1 MFFLFLMI
9 GRPPSSTPTDT
20 LFPYTTLFRS
30 LVCCVRR
37 QPGRQGSGDNGRL
50 GHAFLGG
57 QLVQALGVLRLDEQ
71 VEAVVANSSI
81 PSLGSREASRA
92 VRCMAGSRWRGRGS
106 GRRSEAHT
114 SELQSIIGTSYAVF
128 WL

>member
-71 VEAVVANSSI
+71 VEAVVAHSSI
-81 PSLGSREASRA
+81 PSLGSRDRKSTRLN
-92 VRCMAGSRWRGRGS
+92 SS
-106 GRRSEAHT
+106 H
-114 SELQSIIGTSYAVF
+114 
-128 WL
+128 